1 MPEDDMKI
9 VEIDGLLEIVGKS
22 PRSRAA
28 AHENT
33 IRYRLA
39 EDIQRLRTEKGL
51 SIRALAE
58 IVGTSK
64 AQIKRHEG
72 KGLFSFKAKLH
83 DRARGIT
90 LALVVFSPDVADLP
104 ESDTAAEN

>member
-39 EDIQRLRTEKGL
+39 EDTETL
-51 SIRALAE
+51 SVIRELM
-58 IVGTSK
+58 GC
-64 AQIKRHEG
+64 AQ
-72 KGLFSFKAKLH
+72 
-83 DRARGIT
+83 
-90 LALVVFSPDVADLP
+90 
-104 ESDTAAEN
+104 